1 MGDAADFPGRRM
13 FDVVLARFI
22 QPPSPVPG
30 VKALPPVAPMAAE
43 PLQVVL
49 GRRLRCLR
57 VERGLSCKIVAARL
71 RLPVKLI
78 ERHEQGTGRIQP
90 HQLLA
95 YARLFDIRISGF
107 FRDPPAAGNA

>member
-1 MGDAADFPGRRM
+1 M
-13 FDVVLARFI
+13 FNVALVRFI
-22 QPPSPVPG
+22 QPRSPPG
-30 VKALPPVAPMAAE
+30 IEALPPVAPTAAE

-49 GRRLRCLR
+49 GRRLQCLR
-57 VERGLSCKIVAARL
+57 VERGLSRKIVAARL